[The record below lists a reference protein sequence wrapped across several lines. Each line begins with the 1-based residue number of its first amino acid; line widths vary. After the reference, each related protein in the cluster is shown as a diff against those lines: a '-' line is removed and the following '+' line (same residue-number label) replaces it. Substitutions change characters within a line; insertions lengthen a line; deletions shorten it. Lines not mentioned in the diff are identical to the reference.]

1 VSAEGEAQAGLLNIL
16 AGEVCRLM
24 WQALAVE
31 TVLEDRG
38 ITRVDLREEVS
49 RIERTWAEAAEL
61 ESLGGDPAFRLL
73 LAALRARGW
82 RPPAREGETP
92 P

>member
-1 VSAEGEAQAGLLNIL
+1 MSGEAEPSPLSILL

-31 TVLEDRG
+31 TVLEERG
-38 ITRVDLREEVS
+38 LIARVDLREEVS